1 MLLNSPILNLSSKA
15 IMFDY
20 NEQIQAYEDDCVNLP
35 QAIKDKLRDQREAN
49 RNRLKR
55 NRPDGIRLNDD
66 HFIPQGSMAINTTV
80 QEEDNA
86 YDIDDGVWFHADD
99 LKKKDGAAFTAKE
112 TQEMVRDALKD
123 ENFNKQ
129 PETHNN
135 CVRVFYE
142 EGHHVDVPAYRKH
155 NADTDK
161 EHQELASAAGFAASH
176 PTEINCWFEERVQTL
191 NKQRDA
197 AGSQLRVMIRLKKRF
212 ARSRGKEWDMPNG
225 LKLTMLVEECFPTYS
240 QRDDEAFYW
249 LLSNLKTRLTL
260 SLEVE
265 NRAQTKSPKDKLTKS
280 PNDSNMLELRKR
292 VGEALDKLLV
302 LHRTDCTPKQAREAW
317 DWVFQSDGFF
327 EAYDKDAVK
336 AVALFANAALV
347 RAGVAVTN
355 PAGVIVAAGVG
366 RGVSNLAHKFYG
378 EIHSEK

>member
-1 MLLNSPILNLSSKA
+1 
-15 IMFDY
+15 MFDY
-20 NEQIQAYEDDCVNLP
+20 NEQVQAYEDDCVNLP
-35 QAIKDKLRDQREAN
+35 QAVKDKLRDQRDAN

-80 QEEDNA
+80 QEKDNA

-99 LKKKDGAAFTAKE
+99 LKKKDGADYTAKE
-112 TQEMVRDALKD
+112 TQEMVRDALED
-123 ENFNKQ
+123 SSFNKQ
-129 PETHNN
+129 PEIHHN

-142 EGHHVDVPAYRKH
+142 AGHHVDVPAFRKY
-155 NADTDK
+155 NAGEDD
-161 EHQELASAAGFAASH
+161 EYQELASVNGFAASH

-225 LKLTMLVEECFPTYS
+225 LKLTMLVEECFPTYY

-249 LLSNLKTRLTL
+249 LLSNLKTRLAS

-265 NRAQTKSPKDKLTKS
+265 NRAQTKWPKDKLTKTV
-280 PNDSNMLELRKR
+280 NDANMVELRKR
-292 VGEALDKLLV
+292 VGEAFDKLAV
-302 LHRTDCTPKQAREAW
+302 LHRSDCTKPQAREAW

-336 AVALFANAALV
+336 AKALFANAALV

-355 PAGVIVAAGVG
+355 PAGVIVATGVG
-366 RGVSNLAHKFYG
+366 RGISNLAHKFYG